1 MSMFFSEFFVFF
13 LASLLTL
20 ILTYFKVSTNTLQQ
34 IIAFLLA
41 VLLIFSSRVV
51 FSRSPKIQGLKAHY
65 ILLFLTASFVQLLV
79 ISTGGFYSPFLIV
92 LHLYTL
98 GSSFLLNSRSS
109 LSFLVLSVALLVMNI
124 LLNSQMLAL
133 FQDDPGTV
141 LLYFVSFVVVIP
153 LAQFLMYT
161 YHIKDT
167 ISKILKE
174 YIQIGEKREESIL
187 QGLSEIVV
195 VTDKNL
201 TVISVNESAEKSLG
215 VNAAGIIGKSLLAA
229 VPLKDEAKNPIKAEA
244 LSADKVIADKTT
256 RIIQGLLFQFKSDTQ
271 PRRVIVQARPITD
284 SDGEV
289 NQIVFIINDA
299 LISDSWQRHSDLEQ
313 SRAKFRSLAE
323 NLTKSLLGSKLNDK
337 ALWAELLVNI
347 EEDLLTAQEI
357 EDHLI
362 KQIISFQDVAFMAK
376 EIVSS
381 KQQLAS
387 GLGIYLNFV
396 LPKEEIAENALLSL
410 AESDFPKE
418 ALPVS
423 GFTIPTDK
431 KWLEEVLKKAVD
443 LFLLLAS
450 EKSGTKVQLA
460 VIKQGDKAIIISL
473 SCPYPPLDPRQQ
485 TELFTQY
492 YGSLQ
497 TTTNLKLGSGLEG
510 FIIKSVTS
518 QLNIPLTV
526 KVADSPPCLVL
537 ELSLAKVAP
546 NTLDTTHEV
555 VSQ

>member
-1 MSMFFSEFFVFF
+1 MFFSESLVFL

-20 ILTYFKVSTNTLQQ
+20 ILTYLKVSTNTLQQ

-41 VLLIFSSRVV
+41 VLLIFSSKVI
-51 FSRSPKIQGLKAHY
+51 FSRSRQAKGPKIHY

-109 LSFLVLSVALLVMNI
+109 LSFLIFSVGLLVVNI
-124 LLNSQMLAL
+124 LLNPQMLAF

-141 LLYFVSFVVVIP
+141 LLYFVSFVVIIP

-167 ISKILKE
+167 LSKILKE

-187 QGLSEIVV
+187 QGLTEIVV
-195 VTDKNL
+195 VTNRDL
-201 TVISVNESAEKSLG
+201 SIISINESAEKSLG
-215 VNAAGIIGKSLLAA
+215 LNALGVIGKSLLTAI
-229 VPLKDEAKNPIKAEA
+229 PLRDESQNPAKAEA
-244 LSADKVIADKTT
+244 LSVDKVIADKTT
-256 RIIQGLLFQFKSDTQ
+256 RIIQGLMFQFKNDAS

-284 SDGEV
+284 SNGEV
-289 NQIVFIINDA
+289 NQIVFIVNDA

-313 SRAKFRSLAE
+313 ARVKYQSLAQ
-323 NLTKSLLGSKLNDK
+323 NLSQSLVQCKLNDQ
-337 ALWAELLVNI
+337 AVATDLLAII
-347 EEDLLTAQEI
+347 EDDLLTSQEI

-362 KQIISFQDVAFMAK
+362 KKIISFQDVAFMAK
-376 EIVSS
+376 EIIKN
-381 KQQLAS
+381 KQQLAR
-387 GLGIYLNFV
+387 GLGLTLTFL
-396 LPKEEIAENALLSL
+396 LPKEEVAENALLNL

-418 ALPVS
+418 ALPVA

-431 KWLEEVLKKAVD
+431 KWLEVVIKKSVD

-450 EKSGTKVQLA
+450 EKKGTSVQLA
-460 VIKQGDKAIIISL
+460 AVKQGDKTIDLIL
-473 SCPYPPLDPRQQ
+473 SCPNQNLTLQQ
-485 TELFTQY
+485 QAELFTQY

-510 FIIKSVTS
+510 FIIKSVAS

-526 KVADSPPCLVL
+526 KVQKSPPCLIL
-537 ELSLAKVAP
+537 ELILSKVTP
-546 NTLDTTHEV
+546 NTLDTSHPV